1 MPETASPAPE
11 EPRQEAEISAALE
24 RRSIVLVGMMGVGKS
39 TIGRRLAAR
48 LRLPFFDA
56 DIEIEAAAGMS
67 IPDIFLAH
75 GEPYFRD
82 GEARV
87 IARLLNSGPA
97 VIATGGGA
105 FTEREETRQRIRDK
119 AVSIWLKA
127 DVDVIMKRV
136 KRRADRPLLQTED
149 PVATVSR
156 LLEAREPVYQNADL
170 KILSRDVPHDRIVD
184 ECIDALHDR
193 LCRQRCA
200 GGPKNDANDGYN
212 DYNGRDERHAMTAPL
227 KHSDPIT
234 VDVALGDRAYDIIIG
249 RDVLSSLGA
258 RIAALRPGVRTAI
271 VTDRTVARHWLEQT
285 QASLVAA
292 GIPASH
298 VVVDEGEGSK
308 TYAGLEKVSEALI
321 AAKIERNDLVIA
333 LGGGVVGDLAGFAA
347 AILRRGVDFVQ
358 VPTSLLA
365 QVDSSVGGKTGINSP
380 QGKNLLGAFHQP
392 VLVIADTS
400 VLDTL
405 SPRQFRSGYAEV
417 AKYGVLGDEA
427 FFAWLE
433 ANHADI
439 FSGGAAREHAIA
451 TSCRAK
457 AAIVSRDERETGER
471 ALLNLGHTFGHA
483 LEAATGFSDRLFHG
497 EGVAV
502 GMVLAAEFSAQL
514 GMISQTDAAR
524 VERHL
529 ASVGLPTHLQDIAGF
544 AQEGLAD
551 ADALM
556 ALMAQDKKVKRG
568 KLTFILLEAVGRAVI
583 ANDVEPS
590 LVRDFLEA
598 KLAKS

>member
-1 MPETASPAPE
+1 
-11 EPRQEAEISAALE
+11 
-24 RRSIVLVGMMGVGKS
+24 
-39 TIGRRLAAR
+39 
-48 LRLPFFDA
+48 
-56 DIEIEAAAGMS
+56 
-67 IPDIFLAH
+67 
-75 GEPYFRD
+75 
-82 GEARV
+82 
-87 IARLLNSGPA
+87 
-97 VIATGGGA
+97 
-105 FTEREETRQRIRDK
+105 
-119 AVSIWLKA
+119 
-127 DVDVIMKRV
+127 
-136 KRRADRPLLQTED
+136 
-149 PVATVSR
+149 
-156 LLEAREPVYQNADL
+156 
-170 KILSRDVPHDRIVD
+170 
-184 ECIDALHDR
+184 
-193 LCRQRCA
+193 
-200 GGPKNDANDGYN
+200 
-212 DYNGRDERHAMTAPL
+212 MTAPL

-234 VDVALGDRAYDIIIG
+234 VDVALGDRAYDIAIG
-249 RDVLSSLGA
+249 RDVLPTLGP
-258 RIAALRPGVRTAI
+258 RIAALRPGARTAV
-271 VTDRTVARHWLEQT
+271 VTDRTVAKHWLEPAE
-285 QASLVAA
+285 ASLAAA
-292 GIPASH
+292 GVASTRII
-298 VVVDEGEGSK
+298 VEEGECSK
-308 TYAGLEKVSEALI
+308 SYTGLTQVSEALI

-405 SPRQFRSGYAEV
+405 SPRQFRAGYAEV

-427 FFAWLE
+427 FFSWLE

-457 AAIVSRDERETGER
+457 AAIVSRDERENGER

-497 EGVAV
+497 EGVSV

-514 GMISQTDAAR
+514 GMISAADAAR

-544 AQEGLAD
+544 SQEGLAD

-556 ALMAQDKKVKRG
+556 TLMAQDKKVKRG
-568 KLTFILLEAVGRAVI
+568 KLTFILLQAIGRAVV
-583 ANDVEPS
+583 ANDVEPA
-590 LVRDFLEA
+590 LVRGFLQQ
-598 KLAKS
+598 KLSG

>member
-1 MPETASPAPE
+1 MH
-11 EPRQEAEISAALE
+11 RGAACQAV
-24 RRSIVLVGMMGVGKS
+24 R
-39 TIGRRLAAR
+39 GR
-48 LRLPFFDA
+48 
-56 DIEIEAAAGMS
+56 AG
-67 IPDIFLAH
+67 
-75 GEPYFRD
+75 
-82 GEARV
+82 
-87 IARLLNSGPA
+87 
-97 VIATGGGA
+97 
-105 FTEREETRQRIRDK
+105 Q
-119 AVSIWLKA
+119 
-127 DVDVIMKRV
+127 
-136 KRRADRPLLQTED
+136 DR
-149 PVATVSR
+149 
-156 LLEAREPVYQNADL
+156 
-170 KILSRDVPHDRIVD
+170 H
-184 ECIDALHDR
+184 
-193 LCRQRCA
+193 
-200 GGPKNDANDGYN
+200 
-212 DYNGRDERHAMTAPL
+212 HAMTAPI
-227 KHSDPIT
+227 KHSDPIN
-234 VDVALGDRAYDIIIG
+234 VDVALGERAYDIVIG
-249 RDVLSSLGA
+249 RDVLPTLGS
-258 RIAALRPGVRTAI
+258 RIAAIRPGVRTTI
-271 VTDRTVARHWLEQT
+271 VTDRGVAKHWLSPTE
-285 QASLVAA
+285 AA
-292 GIPASH
+292 LAEAEIPTATI
-298 VVVDEGEGSK
+298 VVDEGEGSK

-392 VLVIADTS
+392 ILVIADTA

-405 SPRQFRSGYAEV
+405 SPRQFRAGYAEV

-433 ANHADI
+433 NNHADI

-497 EGVAV
+497 EGVSV
-502 GMVLAAEFSAQL
+502 GMVLPAEFSAKL
-514 GMISQTDAAR
+514 GMISAADAAR

-529 ASVGLPTHLQDIAGF
+529 ASVGLPPALQDIAGF

-568 KLTFILLEAVGRAVI
+568 RLTFILLQAIGRAVI
-583 ANDVEPS
+583 APEVEPA
-590 LVRDFLEA
+590 LVRDFLA
-598 KLAKS
+598 RKLASRSGA